1 MGSSINFSNQKMFF
15 KLFVIFI
22 AVLFAYWYRLQEEK
36 VENLFNSADYAEAV
50 KPHEGYQRIENPV
63 PGVYA
68 ALYYALANII
78 ILNQNNEWLIV
89 DTTENCDKMNEI
101 LKD

>member
-1 MGSSINFSNQKMFF
+1 MFF

-50 KPHEGYQRIENPV
+50 KFSGKICNFRVSMNFYTQSQPHEGYQRIENPV

-78 ILNQNNEWLIV
+78 VLN
-89 DTTENCDKMNEI
+89 
-101 LKD
+101 